1 MKNTLKNATQ
11 KIDLYF
17 ILLMSFVYIFLN
29 VVIFVGDTTDLSFI
43 ILLNVLFVLTV
54 LSYFTSIVFCLISC
68 ILFIFSY
75 GSYILYSALILQKTA
90 STMSYLWIVIIPL
103 CCILVAFFRT
113 NISEVEQELVK
124 FNIAS
129 ETLVGFDES
138 TNLLNERM
146 FYYELKRYMAMA
158 SRDYIKVTLVLI
170 KLKYFDSIVRLIG
183 EKAMTALMRDIG
195 AKIGEFTRVE
205 DIQFFVDEKG
215 VYSLI
220 LISDEAGAAI
230 VRDRL
235 KNGVKEIEMQE
246 KVKLFS
252 LHLELKIGIAQYN
265 SEITSVQEFR
275 DFAEKNMEFDV

>member
-1 MKNTLKNATQ
+1 MKNTLKNAIQ

-17 ILLMSFVYIFLN
+17 ILLLAFIYVFLN
-29 VVIFVGDTTDLSFI
+29 IVVFVGNTSDLPFI
-43 ILLNVLFVLTV
+43 IMLNILFVLTV
-54 LSYFTSIVFCLISC
+54 ISYFTSIVFCLISC
-68 ILFIFSY
+68 IVFIFVY

-90 STMSYLWIVIIPL
+90 TTMSYLWIAIIPL

-113 NISEVEQELVK
+113 YISEVEQEIVK

-129 ETLVGFDES
+129 ETIVGFDES

-146 FYYELKRYMAMA
+146 FYYELKRYIAMA
-158 SRDYIKVTLVLI
+158 SRGYIKVSLMLI

-183 EKAMTALMRDIG
+183 TNAMSELMRDIG
-195 AKIGEFTRVE
+195 IKIGEFTRIE

-215 VYSLI
+215 VFSLI
-220 LISDEAGAAI
+220 LISDAAGAAI

-246 KVKLFS
+246 KMKLFS
-252 LHLELKIGIAQYN
+252 LYLELKIGIAEYN
-265 SEITSVQEFR
+265 DELKSAQEFR
-275 DFAEKNMEFDV
+275 ELAEKNMEFDV